1 MADLT
6 SVPGDVLL
14 QMYGPGP
21 SVGGSGSSARSV
33 GSTSRS
39 GSSMAERTAD
49 SLSTA
54 IDRVYH
60 LTDQNSARSEAQA
73 AQLRDWQV
81 QQNQRAMEFNAAEA
95 AKNRDWQQMMS
106 STAHQREVADLRA
119 AGLNP
124 VLSAMGGNGAAV
136 TSGATASGV
145 TSSGAKGE
153 VDTGATQAL
162 VGLLGTM
169 WSAQTQIEMQ
179 RASAENNLA
188 IADKNAAASQAV
200 AEIYTQQ
207 AREAS
212 ILAAATGIKE
222 SEISAAAS
230 RAVAA
235 THAAA
240 TKYSADASKQA
251 SILASEVQKEVAKMN
266 VDQRERE
273 KLYNG
278 MIDMAQTRLQ
288 IENAY
293 NIADLTSGRSAQ
305 SAKDVA
311 GMYTE
316 TTKRGQNLDFASGLI
331 DNVFDFV
338 DHRLQD
344 NTRKSTSKYYRK

>member
-1 MADLT
+1 MLPVSAVIGGARAIANVV
-6 SVPGDVLL
+6 SRF
-14 QMYGPGP
+14 
-21 SVGGSGSSARSV
+21 GGSGTSAKSVNTTARS
-33 GSTSRS
+33 GA
-39 GSSMAERTAD
+39 SMAERSAD

-60 LTDQNSARSEAQA
+60 LTDYNSARSEAQA
-73 AQLRDWQV
+73 AELRDWQV

-95 AKNRDWQQMMS
+95 AKNRDWQKMMS
-106 STAHQREVADLRA
+106 DTAHQREVADLQA

-222 SEISAAAS
+222 SEINAAAS

-240 TKYSADASKQA
+240 TRYSADASKQA
-251 SILASEVQKEVAKMN
+251 SILASNVQKEIAKMN

-273 KLYNG
+273 KLYSG
-278 MIDMAQTRLQ
+278 MIDMATTRMQL
-288 IENAY
+288 ENAY
-293 NIADLTSGRSAQ
+293 NIADLTSGRSAA

-311 GMYTE
+311 GIQSDTA
-316 TTKRGQNLDFASGLI
+316 KRGQDMQLFSDMI
-331 DNVFDFV
+331 DAALKGAGIYAN
-338 DHRLQD
+338 
-344 NTRKSTSKYYRK
+344 SKKPGATYNFYR